1 MGVKESLQEWAD
13 SVQAAADR
21 HREKHLD
28 PIKESMRAEA
38 ARIGEG
44 VRESFD
50 EQTGF
55 ATAAKKA
62 RRGENPFGVRI
73 SPPVEQGLI
82 NSGELGAHSLITG
95 VGSFA
100 YPFTIAP
107 SKLSGWPIDEKLAE
121 QIAASGEIVRDVLGA
136 RGLEEGGDSWEGVK
150 NPRLDARHNVVYGST
165 RDRHGIAAGPGE
177 YYSGQMASIDP
188 TSFLGAL
195 QETNEYWK
203 YLGDVLLGG
212 GGTRKSA
219 EIARRIADESVP
231 FADDL
236 LWAVTSRGKKGGPW
250 GHPDKWAGRAT
261 GGPVHRLRNWPHAK
275 QPWQMTKSELD
286 AITSRWTPIPDDH
299 TRVYRL
305 EDAGVPQRK
314 RNQGY
319 KTGTHNIVSSNTVA
333 RDNSVNRW
341 FAKGVPDNYYA
352 GGGMMES
359 ANPVLRHY
367 DMPTSE
373 LEQYLVK
380 NIQDKFVHG
389 GELHGKPILSS
400 STKKPIPRRGGAGKP
415 EGMTDL
421 EWNKHVMDEYLPLD
435 RDYVNSLNAHRELTG
450 QQPIPE
456 SMLRQSHGGLQGDDM
471 LEAIIAGDNRY
482 DAFFETGMS
491 RAPAEE
497 YILPRAAADE
507 RVLTHPIMSD
517 TERRLRYLNPLGW

>member
-44 VRESFD
+44 VRKSFD

-55 ATAAKKA
+55 ATAARKA
-62 RRGENPFGVRI
+62 RRGENPFSVRI
-73 SPPVEQGLI
+73 SDPVKQGLV
-82 NSGELGAHSLITG
+82 NAGELMAHSLVTG
-95 VGSFA
+95 VGSLA
-100 YPFTIAP
+100 YPKTVSF
-107 SKLSGWPIDEKLAE
+107 SKATGWPVDEKLAE
-121 QIAASGEIVRDVLGA
+121 QIAASGKIVRDVLGA

-150 NPRLDARHNVVYGST
+150 NPRLDARHNVVYGPT
-165 RDRHGIAAGPGE
+165 RDRYGIVAGPGE
-177 YYSGQMASIDP
+177 YYSGQMAGIEP
-188 TSFLGAL
+188 TSVPGAL

-219 EIARRIADESVP
+219 EVARRIADESVP

-236 LWAVTSRGKKGGPW
+236 LWAITSRGKKGDYRGW
-250 GHPDKWAGRAT
+250 YNDKWAGQAT
-261 GGPVHRLRNWPHAK
+261 GDVVHRLRNWPYAK

-286 AITSRWTPIPDDH
+286 SITSRWTPVPDDH

-305 EDAGVPQRK
+305 EDASAPQRK
-314 RNQGY
+314 TLRAHHDPFQIARTNNIARRNASQ
-319 KTGTHNIVSSNTVA
+319 
-333 RDNSVNRW
+333 RW
-341 FAKGVPDNYYA
+341 FATGAPDNMYA
-352 GGGMMES
+352 GGGGAEA

-380 NIQDKFVHG
+380 NIQDKLAHG
-389 GELHGKPILSS
+389 GELHGKPILEQG
-400 STKKPIPRRGGAGKP
+400 TNKPIPRRGGVGKP
-415 EGMTDL
+415 EGMTDF
-421 EWNKHVMDEYLPLD
+421 EWNRQVTDKYLPLD
-435 RDYVNSLNAHRELTG
+435 QGLINSVESGLELSGHKPVHR
-450 QQPIPE
+450 
-456 SMLRQSHGGLQGDDM
+456 SMFRKPYGGLEHDDL
-471 LEAIIAGDNRY
+471 LEAFIANEKEY

-491 RAPAEE
+491 KAPADE
-497 YILPRAAADE
+497 YLLPRAAADE